1 MNRREFVQTISVLAA
16 TTVVPVQANAS
27 NASKGLGG
35 LWFFDDNR
43 DLKFIGPIIGIHETA
58 SLKRGGSEAKSLAA
72 ISHQGVYPQF
82 LRETEFVIAGSESKR
97 SGPKTERMISW
108 KGCCMRIQKTD
119 SNDPASSRLI
129 RVLLVTRNCRH
140 QIQWTGDA
148 CIAPTR

>member
-1 MNRREFVQTISVLAA
+1 MNRREFVQTISVLTA
-16 TTVVPVQANAS
+16 TTVVPVQTNAS
-27 NASKGLGG
+27 NASKGFGG

-43 DLKFIGPIIGIHETA
+43 DLKFIGPIVGIHETA
-58 SLKRGGSEAKSLAA
+58 SLKRGDFTAKSLAA
-72 ISHQGVYPQF
+72 ISHRGVYPQF

-97 SGPKTERMISW
+97 DGLKSERIASW

-119 SNDPASSRLI
+119 NNDPASSRLI
-129 RVLLVTRNCRH
+129 QVLLAARNRRH